1 MNERPTFSMTPS
13 EPTQVLPPRPRTG
26 SDTVVTVDRDRR
38 RHRFIKWL
46 IAIVVVALLAIAAM
60 IVDQTFRA
68 RAEKDIATT
77 IATSVGADASTI
89 GVMIHNR
96 PFLKALVTDELQ
108 GLDATIPKATVAR
121 DDTTVTFHDV
131 DVHANGIR
139 HVREKSQT
147 VAETMSASG
156 RVDWSELS
164 RLAGAKITYNDDA
177 GETGRVTIVR
187 EMSVLGARVD
197 VSITAVPGVE
207 ATSRRVTL
215 SSPSASLDD
224 IPIPDVLL
232 KPILEGIT
240 SRFTLPY
247 LGNLHYESLKATP
260 QGLDFSLAGTEV
272 KLSDL
277 TGR

>member
-89 GVMIHNR
+89 GVTIHNR

-207 ATSRRVTL
+207 ATV
-215 SSPSASLDD
+215 SAGD
-224 IPIPDVLL
+224 
-232 KPILEGIT
+232 LE
-240 SRFTLPY
+240 
-247 LGNLHYESLKATP
+247 
-260 QGLDFSLAGTEV
+260 
-272 KLSDL
+272 
-277 TGR
+277 